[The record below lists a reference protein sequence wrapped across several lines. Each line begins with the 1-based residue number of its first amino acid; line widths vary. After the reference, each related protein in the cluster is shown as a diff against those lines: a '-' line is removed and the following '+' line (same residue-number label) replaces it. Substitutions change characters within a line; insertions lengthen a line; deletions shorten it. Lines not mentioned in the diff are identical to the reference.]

1 VEARY
6 CPACGA
12 MRRDG
17 AGYCVSCGGRISDDP
32 FSVPTEFLSETTVE
46 SSMSKPVTPDTKGK
60 EQLLIIARI
69 VTSFSPIPAVFY
81 FLNNSEGTDLA
92 LLWTVSVLIPALMV
106 CIPVIGEKRL
116 AGIRGIDARYA
127 LLSTV
132 TAMFVALR
140 AVGALVDGNMPIDS
154 FFRFSQILG
163 IAGFVVV
170 GMSFPWG
177 KSSRSWFVETFNP
190 VHIGL
195 SCSAALVFFVCRVTY
210 DNQFFLSAGS
220 ISGPSI
226 FEYVFI
232 ALLISTGFLR
242 SPWRQFVAI
251 SIGQL
256 SILSFAGN
264 VIFFNG
270 PIKPWPNPVVFA
282 CCLAL
287 CFPVEDLA
295 TEKDVAF

>member
-1 VEARY
+1 
-6 CPACGA
+6 

-32 FSVPTEFLSETTVE
+32 FSVPTEFLSESTVV
-46 SSMSKPVTPDTKGK
+46 SSMSNPVTPNTKAK
-60 EQLLIIARI
+60 EQLLVVARI
-69 VTSFSPIPAVFY
+69 VTSLSPIPAVLY

-92 LLWTVSVLIPALMV
+92 LLWSVSVLIPALMV
-106 CIPVIGEKRL
+106 CIPIIGEKRL
-116 AGIRGIDARYA
+116 AGIKGIDARYA
-127 LLSTV
+127 VLATV

-170 GMSFPWG
+170 GVSFPWG

-195 SCSAALVFFVCRVTY
+195 SCSAALVFFICRVTY

-226 FEYVFI
+226 FEYAFI
-232 ALLISTGFLR
+232 ALLISIGFLR

-270 PIKPWPNPVVFA
+270 PIRPWPNPVVFA

-295 TEKDVAF
+295 AETDVTF